1 MRFKHLLLG
10 TIARAVNS
18 DYDLDYNP
26 KEGAEPLISQE
37 FLNAHADLIGDRQKI
52 VYFVLRLLI

>member
-10 TIARAVNS
+10 TVARAVNS
-18 DYDLDYNP
+18 DYDPDYNP

-37 FLNAHADLIGDRQKI
+37 FLNANADLIGDRQK
-52 VYFVLRLLI
+52 LI

>member
-10 TIARAVNS
+10 TVARAVNS
-18 DYDLDYNP
+18 DYDPDYNP

-37 FLNAHADLIGDRQKI
+37 FLNANADLIGDRQTNI
-52 VYFVLRLLI
+52 WRHSF